1 MKLLREP
8 LLHFLLIGAALF
20 AAYGWM
26 HPGSDARYRI
36 VVTPAQVES
45 IATQFQG
52 TWQRPPTQAELR
64 GLVDSWVRDEIL
76 YREGEA
82 LGLQRDDPVVKR
94 RVRQMYEV
102 MSEESLVQQA
112 PGDADLAAYL
122 AAHPDKFR
130 QAGRVSYDQVLVVPS
145 GSAEDASRA
154 VEAAKRALASGS
166 DPERVGHPTM
176 LPAAGKDVGLD
187 ALALDFGGD
196 FAASL
201 QTVPLGAWTGPVKSG
216 YGIHVV
222 RVTERTDGAL
232 PPLGAVRDAVAREW
246 ESSRRTEAREAQLK
260 ELRRRYRIDIEA
272 DLAAASSPRPAA
284 Q

>member
-20 AAYGWM
+20 AVHGWM
-26 HPGSDARYRI
+26 HPGSDARYDI
-36 VVTPAQVES
+36 VVTQEQVES
-45 IATQFQG
+45 IVTQFQG

-82 LGLQRDDPVVKR
+82 MGLQRNDPVVKR

-102 MSEESLVQQA
+102 MSEESLAQRA
-112 PGDADLAAYL
+112 PSDVDLGAYL
-122 AAHPDKFR
+122 ATHPDKFR
-130 QAGRVSYDQVLVVPS
+130 QPGRVSYEQVLVVPS
-145 GSAEDASRA
+145 GSAADPSSA
-154 VEAAKRALASGS
+154 VEAALRALANGS
-166 DPERVGHPTM
+166 APARIGRATM
-176 LPAAGKDVGLD
+176 LPASGNNVGLD
-187 ALALDFGGD
+187 TLALDFGGD

-201 QTVPLGAWTGPVKSG
+201 QKAPLGAWTGPVKSG

-222 RVTERTDGAL
+222 RVTERTDGTV
-232 PPLGAVRDAVAREW
+232 PPLEAVRGAVAREW
-246 ESSRRTEAREAQLK
+246 ESARRTEAREAQLS
-260 ELRRRYRIDIEA
+260 ELRRRYRVDVQV
-272 DLAAASSPRPAA
+272 DLSAATAPRPAA